1 MTNYEILQYL
11 IADGGFYIR
20 DEHIT
25 LLRKAFPDE
34 NITPSRI
41 SALRCSITQSKYV
54 TAEIVYIRS
63 NIRTLKVL
71 AVDPQYQT
79 YARAR
84 PKESFQKIT
93 DSYLRSEPPEV
104 VRHILLVQQFNK
116 LLAPV
121 THQRAY

>member
-34 NITPSRI
+34 NITPARI
-41 SALRCSITQSKYV
+41 SALRCSITQCKYV

-63 NIRTLKVL
+63 NIRALKVL

-84 PKESFQKIT
+84 PKKASRKSLIAIYEANRQKL
-93 DSYLRSEPPEV
+93 S
-104 VRHILLVQQFNK
+104 
-116 LLAPV
+116 V
-121 THQRAY
+121 TFFSSSNSISC